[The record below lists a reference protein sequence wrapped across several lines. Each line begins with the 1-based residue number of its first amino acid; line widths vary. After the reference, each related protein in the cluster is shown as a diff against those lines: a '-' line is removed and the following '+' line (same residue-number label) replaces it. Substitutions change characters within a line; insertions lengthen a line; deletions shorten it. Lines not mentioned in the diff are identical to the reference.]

1 MEDKFLRETLTTDT
15 RNAYTRC
22 TDLDQGLS
30 LQKGFETQKK
40 ERNKAADLTG
50 HCAKKEKKRQMH
62 WRQLELFVLSLFN
75 GELAT
80 KNNKTKTKTT
90 TTTTLTTKVGS
101 FATRF
106 LYE

>member
-1 MEDKFLRETLTTDT
+1 VEDKFLRETLTTDT

-22 TDLDQGLS
+22 TDLGQGLS

-40 ERNKAADLTG
+40 KRNKAADLTG

-62 WRQLELFVLSLFN
+62 WRQLVLFVLFLFN

-80 KNNKTKTKTT
+80 KNKKTKTQS
-90 TTTTLTTKVGS
+90 TTTLSTKVGS